1 MKKKSVTTWTL
12 KLNLKRE
19 QFCLVMTA
27 KCNDNIGRQHY
38 FLFLSKDYLLEDD
51 QGLSMGVCWQSIFV
65 NQERLLHFGLS
76 FELWLTRH

>member
-19 QFCLVMTA
+19 QFCLVMNA

-51 QGLSMGVCWQSIFV
+51 QGLTWGYVDGRFSSTKSAYYTLVWAL
-65 NQERLLHFGLS
+65 NYD
-76 FELWLTRH
+76 